1 MPSSA
6 SSLRR
11 LPAQPAI
18 ASGRPFR
25 ERVRREVAMNE
36 HRYTRIVI
44 QAARPTTLYTEEETA
59 RYAHLEIQVIRRLQA
74 VGLVEGILTV
84 EGERRYSEEDVQR
97 LRRIRRL
104 RRDLG
109 VNLAGAE
116 VILELSRRLEE
127 LQRELE
133 EYRRK

>member
-1 MPSSA
+1 
-6 SSLRR
+6 
-11 LPAQPAI
+11 
-18 ASGRPFR
+18 
-25 ERVRREVAMNE
+25 MNE
-36 HRYTRIVI
+36 QRYTRIVI
-44 QAARPTTLYTEEETA
+44 QSARPTTLYTEEETA
-59 RYAHLEIQVIRRLQA
+59 RYAHLEIQAIHRLRA
-74 VGLVEGILTV
+74 VGLIEGIETD

-133 EYRRK
+133 GYRRK

>member
-1 MPSSA
+1 MSEY
-6 SSLRR
+6 
-11 LPAQPAI
+11 Q
-18 ASGRPFR
+18 
-25 ERVRREVAMNE
+25 
-36 HRYTRIVI
+36 YTRIVI
-44 QAARPTTLYTEEETA
+44 KSARPATFYTEEEAA
-59 RYAHLEIQVIRRLQA
+59 RYAHLEIQMIRRLHA
-74 VGLVEGILTV
+74 VGLIEGIETV
-84 EGERRYSEEDVQR
+84 EGEHRYSEEDVER

-133 EYRRK
+133 EYRKR